1 MSVEAAVGAV
11 QAAPLEGL
19 RLEGTE
25 ALVSLVEGGH
35 RIDEAHSRLVDR
47 AIAVWAKPGFD
58 TLASLPRLRFEPFAY
73 QLETA
78 RVVLRDMRGRAIL
91 ADEVG
96 LGKTIEACL
105 TLSELLVR
113 GLAERVLVIS
123 PAGLVQQWR
132 EELDRKFGLPSLV
145 YGSAEHQ
152 AIEDGRGITIVSLS
166 TARRAEASQ
175 ALGQAAWDVV
185 VVDEAHHLRHSHTA
199 SARLVKRL
207 RSRYLLLL
215 TATPVQG
222 RLQDLF
228 QLVNLVRP
236 GHLGT
241 AAQFQA
247 RHRRSDPR
255 RHLSGLDQLQTQMR
269 QVMVRHRRSEV
280 AVSLPRRLAET
291 IRVAPTEA
299 EASLYREVSERV
311 RAEYRGNPAMSLL
324 ALRTAQRMASSS
336 PAAAAAN
343 LAKLG
348 WDDLAAAATRVGE
361 PAKMRMLRE
370 LLRRHVQRGEKVLVF
385 SAFTGTVEELARR
398 MRDPEMRIA
407 TYHGGLSREAKDD
420 AVRAFAE
427 DVPVMVSTEAAGEGR
442 NLQFCHVMINF
453 DLPWNPMQIEQ
464 RLGRIHRIG
473 QMHDVVLINLVNG
486 GTIEDVIL
494 RVLETRI
501 NFFELV
507 IGELDMILGNVTDEL
522 DFEAEVFQAHL
533 ESRDIEGFS
542 QRMDELGG
550 ALERARSSYLLARSR
565 TDDLLPDPGA
575 A

>member
-1 MSVEAAVGAV
+1 MALDTADGVVEAR
-11 QAAPLEGL
+11 APDGL
-19 RLEGTE
+19 RVKGIE
-25 ALVSLVEGGH
+25 ALVTLVQDGH
-35 RIDEAHSRLVDR
+35 GIDEAHSRLVDQ

-78 RVVLRDMRGRAIL
+78 REVLRDMRGRAIL

-96 LGKTIEACL
+96 LGKTIEAGI

-113 GLAERVLVIS
+113 GLAARVLVIA

-132 EELDRKFGLPSLV
+132 EELDRKFGLQSV
-145 YGSAEHQ
+145 IYGSAEHR
-152 AIEDGRGITIVSLS
+152 AIEDGQGITIVSLP
-166 TARRAEASQ
+166 TARRAEASLE
-175 ALGQAAWDVV
+175 LGRVAWDMVI
-185 VVDEAHHLRHSHTA
+185 VDEAHHLRHSHSA
-199 SARLVKRL
+199 SARLVKNL
-207 RSRYLLLL
+207 QSRYLLLL

-241 AAQFQA
+241 TAQFKA
-247 RHRRSDPR
+247 RHRLSEGGG
-255 RHLSGLDQLQTQMR
+255 HLSGLALLQAQIR

-291 IRVAPTEA
+291 IRVTPTEA
-299 EASLYREVSERV
+299 EAKLYREVSDRV
-311 RAEYRGNPAMSLL
+311 RNAHRGNSAIGLL
-324 ALRTAQRMASSS
+324 ALRSVQRMAGSS
-336 PAAAAAN
+336 PAAVAAT

-348 WDDLAAAATRVGE
+348 WDDLAMAARGVGE
-361 PAKMRMLRE
+361 PAKMRVLRD

-385 SAFTGTVEELARR
+385 SAFTRTVQELAANLE
-398 MRDPEMRIA
+398 DPELRIA
-407 TYHGGLSREAKDD
+407 TYHGGLAREAKDA
-420 AVRAFAE
+420 AVKAFA
-427 DVPVMVSTEAAGEGR
+427 DDAPVMLSTEAAGEGR
-442 NLQFCHVMINF
+442 NLQFCHVMINY
-453 DLPWNPMQIEQ
+453 DLPWNPMEIEQ

-473 QMHDVVLINLVNG
+473 QRHDVVLTNLVYS
-486 GTIEDVIL
+486 GTIEDIIL

-533 ESRDIEGFS
+533 QSGDMEGFS
-542 QRMDELGG
+542 ERMEELGG
-550 ALERARSSYLLARSR
+550 ALEQARSSYLVDRAR
-565 TDDLLPDPGA
+565 TDDLLPDPGSA
-575 A
+575 